1 MTDIFGSH
9 LWPKTFDFSFQLQV
23 PEEGVSGI
31 TEECFRQTVLTYDG
45 DYQWVQYGLDQ
56 NNRTAFEAQRTTEGT
71 TPAGATWTKV
81 RQITQNSKDR

>member
-1 MTDIFGSH
+1 MS
-9 LWPKTFDFSFQLQV
+9 KTFDFSFKFQV

-45 DYQWVQYGLDQ
+45 DYQWVQYGLDK

-81 RQITQNSKDR
+81 LLKDKPSVFCTFLENKTS